1 MTEQNNGEGTL
12 EYLLDRTGGSGAII
26 HLNGRRYYE
35 MDEFWW
41 AVKKPAQVD
50 DVVKSWRERG
60 YYACSRYKVV
70 RSGTSWNNGP
80 QDMRMYSVYAAFKEA
95 SQ

>member
-1 MTEQNNGEGTL
+1 MTNDNEGTL
-12 EYLLDRTGGSGAII
+12 EYLLNNLGGGGGRIM
-26 HLNGRRYYE
+26 LNGRPYYE
-35 MDEFWW
+35 VDEFWW
-41 AVKKPAQVD
+41 ASEKPSQVD
-50 DVVKSWRERG
+50 PTVKVWRDRG

-80 QDMRMYSVYAAFKEA
+80 QDMRMYSVYAAFKGA